1 FTKVKNASTPMETQK
16 PLLKD
21 KDGEE
26 VNVHMYRLISWQC
39 KKQIVVAN
47 STTES
52 EYVAALSYHGQV
64 LWIQNQLLDYG
75 DCNEKKLIQMVKI
88 YTDKNVADFLTKSFD
103 STAMAKTINEEAQI
117 HARVDG
123 KKIIITEASIRRHL
137 KLADEE
143 GVDCLP
149 NSTIFEQLALMGC
162 QEAIRDTTA
171 LTRFESVSKH
181 SNDSLLARGNT
192 LRNDEDRVKLN
203 ELIELCTNLQT
214 IVLDLEKT
222 KTTQSNEIASLKR
235 RVKKL
240 EKKNRSRT
248 HKLKILYK
256 VGLTARV
263 ESFGDE
269 ESLGEGGSK
278 QERIEAIDV
287 DEDITLV
294 NVQDDADMF
303 DVNDLGG
310 EEVFVIEQEIVK
322 DQKVDDD
329 KEKIELKHL
338 METIPGEEEVAID
351 AIPLAVKSPRI
362 VDWKIYK
369 EGKKSYYQIIR
380 ADGRSQMYMF
390 FSQMLKIFDKEDL
403 EDLYKLIKARY
414 GSTRPVDNIDYLLW
428 SDMKLMFKPHVYDE
442 IYMLVEKKYPLTP
455 PTLLMMLERKLQMD
469 YERKIAY
476 QLCKLIK
483 KQLKNQRS
491 VWKHPLGVN

>member
-1 FTKVKNASTPMETQK
+1 
-16 PLLKD
+16 
-21 KDGEE
+21 
-26 VNVHMYRLISWQC
+26 
-39 KKQIVVAN
+39 
-47 STTES
+47 
-52 EYVAALSYHGQV
+52 
-64 LWIQNQLLDYG
+64 
-75 DCNEKKLIQMVKI
+75 
-88 YTDKNVADFLTKSFD
+88 
-103 STAMAKTINEEAQI
+103 MAKTINEEAQI

-235 RVKKL
+235 RVKKLEKKNRSRTHKLKILYKVGLTARVESFEDEESLGEGGSKQERIEAIDL